1 MKPFYQRNKLDGIT
15 LDENLVAK
23 IAAKL
28 LEDKRILGRFVGRGE
43 SATFVPVVFD
53 ERREREI
60 TEAIDIKQNQ
70 RKKDI
75 KILNSKKEYNRCFLP
90 DKREEMDEEWE
101 REDLEDLK

>member
-1 MKPFYQRNKLDGIT
+1 MRGFLSAALDPLQMKPFYQRNKLDGIT

-28 LEDKRILGRFVGRGE
+28 LEDKRVLGRFVGRGE

-60 TEAIDIKQNQ
+60 REAIESTGVISLDQV
-70 RKKDI
+70 KK
-75 KILNSKKEYNRCFLP
+75 
-90 DKREEMDEEWE
+90 
-101 REDLEDLK
+101 